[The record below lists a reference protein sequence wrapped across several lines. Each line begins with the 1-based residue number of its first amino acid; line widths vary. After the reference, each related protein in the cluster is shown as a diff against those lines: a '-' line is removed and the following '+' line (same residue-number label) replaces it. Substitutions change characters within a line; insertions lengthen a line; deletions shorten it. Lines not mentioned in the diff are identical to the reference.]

1 LDVLLSLSSVFAM
14 WVFFTFLFMTL
25 PNAHTKFT
33 SALLG
38 GLVAGLLWHG
48 AQMLHVK
55 FQVGMARY
63 NALYASF
70 AAIPMFLAWIQL
82 SWVTVLAGAELTFA
96 HQSEPAYRKIART
109 WPADHAFQEVVAL
122 RAMVRICRAFLT
134 GGVRPSAVD
143 LASELGVP
151 PRPVEACLGT
161 LADRG
166 LVAISDEGDS
176 ARFLPGRDPS
186 EITIKH
192 VLDALKGSSGSLDV
206 PGRGEIDERLAL
218 LVRQL
223 EGEIAGSKAN
233 RSLRELALASP
244 GTAG

>member
-1 LDVLLSLSSVFAM
+1 
-14 WVFFTFLFMTL
+14 
-25 PNAHTKFT
+25 
-33 SALLG
+33 
-38 GLVAGLLWHG
+38 
-48 AQMLHVK
+48 
-55 FQVGMARY
+55 
-63 NALYASF
+63 
-70 AAIPMFLAWIQL
+70 
-82 SWVTVLAGAELTFA
+82 
-96 HQSEPAYRKIART
+96 
-109 WPADHAFQEVVAL
+109 
-122 RAMVRICRAFLT
+122 
-134 GGVRPSAVD
+134 
-143 LASELGVP
+143 
-151 PRPVEACLGT
+151 

-166 LVAISDEGDS
+166 LVAISEEGDS
-176 ARFLPGRDPS
+176 ARFLPGRDPG